1 MLKLRKANAKKGNMN
16 KEDNPDED
24 IKIDSNAEQAPAE
37 PEKGTPS
44 SDEAKKESSS
54 DTSQPKK
61 KFPLIPVLLI
71 ILAIG
76 SIVGVYFAI
85 KLSQKPETVIVKE
98 KQPEE
103 DESPKVDSDEILFT
117 KDTLPRIDASLAT
130 QPLTDA
136 FVKNFTG
143 KTTKDL
149 GIEYSNTHP
158 GYVKLI
164 DKETDLIVVTEPSK
178 DELALAKEKNVE
190 LEVTKVVNEG
200 FVFFVNKDS
209 PVNSI
214 KFDDLV
220 KIYTG
225 EITNWKDLGGNDAD
239 IVAYQRPENSGSQT
253 GLYNLVMK
261 GKDVKV
267 PTVKES
273 VELTMAGIVDYV
285 ASYDN
290 GINSIGF
297 GFYYY
302 INTMY
307 YNENLKY
314 IAVNGIKPT
323 YETIQNEKYPILSA
337 YYIVTRKGETNER
350 VAELKKAMLSQRGQ
364 KVASEAGYVP
374 AK

>member
-1 MLKLRKANAKKGNMN
+1 MN
-16 KEDNPDED
+16 KEDNPDKN
-24 IKIDSNAEQAPAE
+24 IKIDDNAEQAPAE
-37 PEKGTPS
+37 LEKGTPP

-54 DTSQPKK
+54 DTSQQKK
-61 KFPLIPVLLI
+61 KFPFIPVLLI

-76 SIVGVYFAI
+76 SAVGVYFAI

-98 KQPEE
+98 NQPKE
-103 DESPKVDSDEILFT
+103 DEGPKADSDEILFT

-164 DKETDLIVVTEPSK
+164 NKETDLIVVTEPSK

-200 FVFFVNKDS
+200 FVFFVNKDN

-314 IAVNGIKPT
+314 IAVNGTKPT
-323 YETIQNEKYPILSA
+323 YETIQNGKYPILSA